1 MAKLTI
7 DDLKRIKESARRNLA
22 LRSEK
27 GVIDILVHMG
37 TCGIEAGARDVMKAL
52 LDETEKSGRTDIRV
66 LAGPCGGMCGVEP
79 TLVIK
84 SDGAEP
90 VIYQQMNPDKIK
102 QVFASH
108 VQKGEI
114 VTAFVKAPETAGE

>member
-7 DDLKRIKESARRNLA
+7 DDLKRIKESASRNLA

-37 TCGIEAGARDVMKAL
+37 TCGITAGARDVMKAL
-52 LDETEKSGRTDIRV
+52 LDETDKSGRTDIRV
-66 LAGPCGGMCGVEP
+66 LAGPCGGMCDIEP
-79 TLVIK
+79 TIVVK
-84 SDGAEP
+84 SEGDEP
-90 VIYQQMNPDKIK
+90 VIYRQMDQDKIR

-108 VQKGEI
+108 VQKGKI
-114 VTAFVKAPETAGE
+114 VTEFVKARETAGE